1 VLNAASAP
9 ADLLSGVLSV
19 AGDTAAFL
27 NSGLGAI
34 GPIAARAVSG
44 QIDVTFKTGTSG
56 DFSETLALAATG
68 SNASGYSASLGAETL
83 TIEGAITPPSG
94 QVFNLTTGADNFVE
108 PAGSSDN
115 TVIATGGT
123 LSAGDDIDP
132 GNGGGNTL
140 ALQGAGVFNMTLP
153 ATLTDIDT
161 VTAQEGQASYV
172 HDGVTY
178 PSQTQIV
185 DLRSGLDATIEV
197 APATVNPGS
206 PDTPT
211 ITIVGAANDT
221 STINLATGNDAVT
234 LGSAQETVNGGGGNN
249 TFDVNAATI
258 GATINGGTGTNL
270 LEVTGGGTMAMGGNI
285 QQIADALLVG
295 SSTPYD
301 FTANGLSGLL
311 VDDLGTATADTLI
324 AGGSN
329 QILTGGGAGELT
341 MDAANQT
348 NALLKDSAA
357 AFNGDT
363 VKDLVNGDMID
374 VTGLSFSA
382 VNTSLGFAFNSGAD
396 TTTMSVSLSG
406 TQKTAMTLLGQY
418 MASDF
423 TIAADTAGTGTL
435 ITLNHELNLAM
446 PH

>member
-1 VLNAASAP
+1 
-9 ADLLSGVLSV
+9 
-19 AGDTAAFL
+19 
-27 NSGLGAI
+27 
-34 GPIAARAVSG
+34 
-44 QIDVTFKTGTSG
+44 
-56 DFSETLALAATG
+56 
-68 SNASGYSASLGAETL
+68 
-83 TIEGAITPPSG
+83 
-94 QVFNLTTGADNFVE
+94 
-108 PAGSSDN
+108 
-115 TVIATGGT
+115 
-123 LSAGDDIDP
+123 
-132 GNGGGNTL
+132 
-140 ALQGAGVFNMTLP
+140 
-153 ATLTDIDT
+153 
-161 VTAQEGQASYV
+161 
-172 HDGVTY
+172 
-178 PSQTQIV
+178 
-185 DLRSGLDATIEV
+185 
-197 APATVNPGS
+197 
-206 PDTPT
+206 
-211 ITIVGAANDT
+211 
-221 STINLATGNDAVT
+221 
-234 LGSAQETVNGGGGNN
+234 
-249 TFDVNAATI
+249 
-258 GATINGGTGTNL
+258 
-270 LEVTGGGTMAMGGNI
+270 GGGTMAMGGNI

-329 QILTGGGAGELT
+329 QILTGGGAGKLT
-341 MDAANQT
+341 MDVANQT